1 MVYLKH
7 PFLKDLGNLH
17 PLRDSELVQISIVA
31 QIYKKKKIKFQ
42 NLNHKIKHIL
52 SRNKKIDYRS
62 QYPSP
67 QNDISAI
74 K

>member
-17 PLRDSELVQISIVA
+17 PLRESELVQISIVS
-31 QIYKKKKIKFQ
+31 QIYIKKIKFQ

>member
-17 PLRDSELVQISIVA
+17 PLRESELVQISIVS
-31 QIYKKKKIKFQ
+31 QIYIKKIKFQ

-52 SRNKKIDYRS
+52 SRNKKIDYRP

>member
-17 PLRDSELVQISIVA
+17 PLRDSELVQISIVS
-31 QIYKKKKIKFQ
+31 QIYIKKIKFQ

>member
-17 PLRDSELVQISIVA
+17 PLRESELVQISIVA
-31 QIYKKKKIKFQ
+31 QIYIKKIKFQ

-52 SRNKKIDYRS
+52 SRNKK
-62 QYPSP
+62 
-67 QNDISAI
+67 N
-74 K
+74 

>member
-31 QIYKKKKIKFQ
+31 QIYIKKIKFQ

>member
-31 QIYKKKKIKFQ
+31 QIYIKKIKFQ

-67 QNDISAI
+67 QNDVSAI

>member
-17 PLRDSELVQISIVA
+17 PLRESELVQISIVA

-52 SRNKKIDYRS
+52 SRNKK
-62 QYPSP
+62 
-67 QNDISAI
+67 N
-74 K
+74 

>member
-17 PLRDSELVQISIVA
+17 PLRESELVQISIVA
-31 QIYKKKKIKFQ
+31 QIYIKKIKFQ